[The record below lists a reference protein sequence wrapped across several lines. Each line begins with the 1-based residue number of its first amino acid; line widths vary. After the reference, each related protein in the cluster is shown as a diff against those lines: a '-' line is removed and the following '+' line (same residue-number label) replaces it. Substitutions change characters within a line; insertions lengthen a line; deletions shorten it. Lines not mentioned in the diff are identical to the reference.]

1 MFFVFTLDYR
11 NFKKMEELKVSF
23 VISVLRKGF
32 KSFLNRLRFETI
44 TSELLVYTI
53 LVGIFESSM
62 DKQLSFTI
70 QGVLFFLLSL
80 SINTLLIELVFRLM
94 KVIKNGKAES
104 T

>member
-1 MFFVFTLDYR
+1 
-11 NFKKMEELKVSF
+11 MEELKVSF

>member
-1 MFFVFTLDYR
+1 
-11 NFKKMEELKVSF
+11 MEELKVSF
-23 VISVLRKGF
+23 VIRVLSKGL

>member
-1 MFFVFTLDYR
+1 
-11 NFKKMEELKVSF
+11 MEELKVSF
-23 VISVLRKGF
+23 VIRVLSKGL

-53 LVGIFESSM
+53 IVGIFESLM

-70 QGVLFFLLSL
+70 QSVIFFLLSL